1 MSPTDVD
8 VQQHDLELPT
18 GWARTRFEDI
28 YELAYGK
35 SLTKVA
41 RNTDGDYP
49 VYGSNG
55 IVGHHDTF
63 LVDGPALIVGR
74 KGAAGIVSFSA
85 KPCWPIDTT
94 YYVRNSEHINIR
106 FSFYLLTSLRLNQF
120 DRSTAIPGLN
130 RDDAYDLVVCLPPL
144 SEQCRIV
151 DKIEQLFSEL
161 DKGVESLETARAQ
174 LKVYRQAVLKHA
186 FEGKLTARW
195 REENKDKLETPEQ
208 LLARIKQER
217 TVRYELQL
225 QEWKAAVK
233 EWEASGKSGKKPS
246 KPRPISLPEPFTDM
260 ELTGLPEISELWRWA
275 KLGDLFSVYVGATP
289 NRKNQRYWNG
299 EISWISSGEVRFAT
313 INRTSETITQDGLTN
328 TSTELHPI
336 GTVMLGMIGEGKTRG
351 QAAITNIE
359 ACHNQNTAAIRV
371 SESDI
376 QPEYVYDYLLYRYE
390 YTRRVG
396 SGNNQK
402 ALNKERVSNLPIPL
416 SALDEQ
422 AILVQELEKHLSVI
436 AHIDSE
442 ISSQLASANS
452 LRQSILKTAF
462 AGQLVAQDP
471 NDEAASNLLDRIKA
485 EKDRNSKKGETRKKG
500 KTTA

>member
-130 RDDAYDLVVCLPPL
+130 RDDAYDLVACLPPL

-186 FEGKLTARW
+186 FEGKITAQW

-217 TVRYELQL
+217 AARYGRHLQD
-225 QEWKAAVK
+225 WKAAVK
-233 EWEASGKSGKKPS
+233 EWEGRGERGKKPI
-246 KPRPISLPEPFTDM
+246 KPKRPRGFSIFSQTQSLI
-260 ELTGLPEISELWRWA
+260 GLWPVFE
-275 KLGDLFSVYVGATP
+275 LGDLISVSSGQGLTLNNMRNGQYPVYGGNGICGYHDEYSVSEPTLIIGRVGAKCGITHITT
-289 NRKNQRYWNG
+289 KN
-299 EISWISSGEVRFAT
+299 SWVTDNALIASPLICSFSKHYFR
-313 INRTSETITQDGLTN
+313 
-328 TSTELHPI
+328 
-336 GTVMLGMIGEGKTRG
+336 
-351 QAAITNIE
+351 
-359 ACHNQNTAAIRV
+359 
-371 SESDI
+371 
-376 QPEYVYDYLLYRYE
+376 YLLE
-390 YTRRVG
+390 YQNLNTLG
-396 SGNNQK
+396 SSTGQPVISGAKIYPVQVPLPTLAEQEKIADSIEKTMSSIEDLKVEIENQ
-402 ALNKERVSNLPIPL
+402 LIR
-416 SALDEQ
+416 
-422 AILVQELEKHLSVI
+422 
-436 AHIDSE
+436 
-442 ISSQLASANS
+442 ANA
-452 LRQSILKTAF
+452 LRQSVLKKAF
-462 AGQLVAQDP
+462 SGQLVAQ
-471 NDEAASNLLDRIKA
+471 NSHDEPASVILERIKA
-485 EKDRNSKKGETRKKG
+485 EREQ
-500 KTTA
+500 A